1 MGKFFSVL
9 ITVFIFVIVLI
20 FGGAFY
26 IVNESEQVVITQF
39 GKPVGS
45 PITTPG
51 LKLKKPFLETANYFD
66 KRFIAW
72 DGEPKQV
79 STRDKRFININTYAR
94 WRISDP
100 LQYAKRLFD
109 ESKALTRLGSVLEGA
124 TQNAIAN
131 HDLIELVRSS
141 NRDYVSGQ
149 VNSDEKSNKEKA
161 IIKSGRDELTKE
173 ILALAKESTKDL
185 GIEILDFKFKRINYV
200 PEVRQKVY
208 ERMISER
215 KRIAEEFRS
224 QGAGESARIN
234 GQKDRDLKEITSDA
248 YRRSQEIKGKADGEA
263 ANIYAGAY
271 NKNPSFYRFMRTME
285 IYRETLDDE
294 TVLVLSTEGEFLK
307 YLGTTKWLKIM

>member
-39 GKPVGS
+39 GKPVGN

-141 NRDYVSGQ
+141 NRTYVSGQ
-149 VNSDEKSNKEKA
+149 ENSDEKSNKEKA

-173 ILALAKESTKDL
+173 ILALAKESTSDL

-224 QGAGESARIN
+224 QGAGESARIS

-248 YRRSQEIKGKADGEA
+248 YRRSQEIKGRADGEA

-285 IYRETLDDE
+285 IYREALDDE

-307 YLGTTKWLKIM
+307 YLGTKND

>member
-9 ITVFIFVIVLI
+9 ITVFIFAIVLI

-39 GKPVGS
+39 GKPVGN

-51 LKLKKPFLETANYFD
+51 LKIKKPFLETANYFD

-109 ESKALTRLGSVLEGA
+109 EAKALTRLGSVLEGA

-141 NRDYVSGQ
+141 NRTYVSGQ
-149 VNSDEKSNKEKA
+149 ENSDEKSNKEKA

-173 ILALAKESTKDL
+173 ILALAKESTSDL

-224 QGAGESARIN
+224 QGAGESARIS

-248 YRRSQEIKGKADGEA
+248 YRRSQEIKGRADGEA

-285 IYRETLDDE
+285 IYREALDDE

-307 YLGTTKWLKIM
+307 YLGTKND

>member
-1 MGKFFSVL
+1 MGKLFSVL

-39 GKPVGS
+39 GKPVGN

-51 LKLKKPFLETANYFD
+51 LKIKKPFLETANYFD

-141 NRDYVSGQ
+141 NRDYVSAQ
-149 VNSDEKSNKEKA
+149 ENSDEKSNKEKA
-161 IIKSGRDELTKE
+161 IIKSGRDEITKE

-248 YRRSQEIKGKADGEA
+248 YRRSQEIKGRADGEA

-285 IYRETLDDE
+285 IYKETLDDE

-307 YLGTTKWLKIM
+307 FLGTTK

>member
-1 MGKFFSVL
+1 MGKFFSVI
-9 ITVFIFVIVLI
+9 ITIVIISILLI

-26 IVNESEQVVITQF
+26 IVTESEQVVITQF
-39 GKPVGS
+39 GKPVGD
-45 PITTPG
+45 PITSPG
-51 LKLKKPFLETANYFD
+51 LKIKKPFLETANYFD
-66 KRFIAW
+66 KRFLAW

-141 NRDYVSGQ
+141 NREYLANNVDNEQ
-149 VNSDEKSNKEKA
+149 QSNKDKA

-173 ILALAKESTKDL
+173 ILELAKESTSDL
-185 GIEILDFKFKRINYV
+185 GIEILDFQFKRINYV
-200 PEVRQKVY
+200 PEVRKKVY

-224 QGAGESARIN
+224 QGAGESARIS

-248 YRRSQEIKGKADGEA
+248 YRRSQEIKGKADAEA
-263 ANIYAGAY
+263 ANIYAAAY
-271 NKNPSFYRFMRTME
+271 NKDASFYRFMRTME
-285 IYRETLDDE
+285 IYKETLDKE
-294 TVLVLSTEGEFLK
+294 TVLVLSTDGDFLK
-307 YLGTTKWLKIM
+307 YLSTRK

>member
-1 MGKFFSVL
+1 MGKLFSVL

-39 GKPVGS
+39 GKPVGN

-51 LKLKKPFLETANYFD
+51 LKIKKPFLETANYFD

-149 VNSDEKSNKEKA
+149 ENSDEKSNKEKA
-161 IIKSGRDELTKE
+161 IIKSGRDEITKE

-248 YRRSQEIKGKADGEA
+248 YRRSQEIKGRADGEA

-285 IYRETLDDE
+285 IYKETLDDE

-307 YLGTTKWLKIM
+307 FLGTTK

>member
-1 MGKFFSVL
+1 MGKFFSVIIAIGIISIL
-9 ITVFIFVIVLI
+9 LI

-39 GKPVGS
+39 GKPVGD
-45 PITTPG
+45 PVTTPG
-51 LKLKKPFLETANYFD
+51 LKIKKPFLETVNYFD
-66 KRFIAW
+66 KRFLAW

-141 NRDYVSGQ
+141 NREYLANNVDNEQ
-149 VNSDEKSNKEKA
+149 QSNKDKA

-173 ILALAKESTKDL
+173 ILELAKESTTDL
-185 GIEILDFKFKRINYV
+185 GIEILDFQFKRINYV
-200 PEVRQKVY
+200 PEVRKKVY

-224 QGAGESARIN
+224 QGAGESARIS

-248 YRRSQEIKGKADGEA
+248 YRRSQEIKGKADAEA
-263 ANIYAGAY
+263 ANIYAAAY
-271 NKNPSFYRFMRTME
+271 NKDASFYRFMRTME
-285 IYRETLDDE
+285 IYRETLDKE
-294 TVLVLSTEGEFLK
+294 TVLVLSTDGEFLK
-307 YLGTTKWLKIM
+307 YLSTTK

>member
-1 MGKFFSVL
+1 MGKFISAF
-9 ITVFIFVIVLI
+9 ITIGVIAIVLI

-39 GKPVGS
+39 GKPVGD

-51 LKLKKPFLETANYFD
+51 LKIKKPFLETANYFD
-66 KRFIAW
+66 KRFLAW
-72 DGEPKQV
+72 DGAPKQV

-141 NRDYVSGQ
+141 NRDYAA
-149 VNSDEKSNKEKA
+149 NNADSDQSKKEKA
-161 IIKSGRDELTKE
+161 IIESGRDALTKE
-173 ILALAKESTKDL
+173 ILELAKGSTSDL

-200 PEVRQKVY
+200 PEVRKKVY

-224 QGAGESARIN
+224 QGAGESARIS

-248 YRRSQEIKGKADGEA
+248 YRRSQEIKGKSDAEA
-263 ANIYAGAY
+263 ANIYASAY
-271 NKNPSFYRFMRTME
+271 NKDPEFYRFMRTME
-285 IYRETLDDE
+285 IYKETLGKG
-294 TVLVLSTEGEFLK
+294 TVLVLSTDGEFLK
-307 YLGTTKWLKIM
+307 YLGSSK

>member
-39 GKPVGS
+39 GKPVGN
-45 PITTPG
+45 PITSPG

-149 VNSDEKSNKEKA
+149 ENSDEKSNKEKA

-248 YRRSQEIKGKADGEA
+248 YRRSQEIKGRADGEA

-285 IYRETLDDE
+285 IYREALDDE

-307 YLGTTKWLKIM
+307 YLGTKND

>member
-1 MGKFFSVL
+1 MGKFFSAF
-9 ITVFIFVIVLI
+9 ITIGIIVIVLV
-20 FGGAFY
+20 FGGVFY

-39 GKPVGS
+39 GKPIGDPV
-45 PITTPG
+45 TTPG
-51 LKLKKPFLETANYFD
+51 LKIKKPFLETANYFD
-66 KRFIAW
+66 KRFLAW

-141 NRDYVSGQ
+141 NREYIGNNEEDNEQS
-149 VNSDEKSNKEKA
+149 SKEKT
-161 IIKSGRDELTKE
+161 IIKNGRDELTRE
-173 ILALAKESTKDL
+173 ILNLAKNSTKDL
-185 GIEILDFKFKRINYV
+185 GIEILDFQFKRINYV
-200 PEVRQKVY
+200 PEVRSKVY

-224 QGAGESARIN
+224 QGAGQAARIS

-248 YRRSQEIKGKADGEA
+248 YRRSQEIKGRADAKA
-263 ANIYAGAY
+263 ANIYAAAY
-271 NKNPSFYRFMRTME
+271 NKDPSFYRFMKTME
-285 IYRETLDDE
+285 VYKKTLDKE
-294 TVLVLSTEGEFLK
+294 TVLVLSTDGEFLK
-307 YLGTTKWLKIM
+307 YLSLKNEK

>member
-39 GKPVGS
+39 GKPVGN

-51 LKLKKPFLETANYFD
+51 LKIKKPFLETANYFD

-109 ESKALTRLGSVLEGA
+109 EAKALTRLGSVLEGA

-141 NRDYVSGQ
+141 NRTYVSGQ
-149 VNSDEKSNKEKA
+149 ENSDEKSNKEKA

-173 ILALAKESTKDL
+173 ILALAKESTSDL

-224 QGAGESARIN
+224 QGAGESARIS

-248 YRRSQEIKGKADGEA
+248 YRRSQEIKGRADGEA

-285 IYRETLDDE
+285 IYREALDDE

-307 YLGTTKWLKIM
+307 YLGTKND

>member
-1 MGKFFSVL
+1 MGKIFSVL
-9 ITVFIFVIVLI
+9 ITVFIFAIVLI

-39 GKPVGS
+39 GKPVGN

-141 NRDYVSGQ
+141 NRTYVSGQ
-149 VNSDEKSNKEKA
+149 ENSDEKSNKEKA

-224 QGAGESARIN
+224 QGAGESARIS

-248 YRRSQEIKGKADGEA
+248 YRRSQEIKGRADGEA

-285 IYRETLDDE
+285 IYREALDDE

-307 YLGTTKWLKIM
+307 YLGTKND

>member
-1 MGKFFSVL
+1 MGKFFSAF
-9 ITVFIFVIVLI
+9 ITIGIIVIVLV
-20 FGGAFY
+20 FGGVFY

-39 GKPVGS
+39 GKPIGDPV
-45 PITTPG
+45 TTPG
-51 LKLKKPFLETANYFD
+51 LKIKKPFLETANYFD
-66 KRFIAW
+66 KRFLAW

-141 NRDYVSGQ
+141 NREYIGNNEEDNEQS
-149 VNSDEKSNKEKA
+149 SKEKT
-161 IIKSGRDELTKE
+161 IIKNGRDELTRE
-173 ILALAKESTKDL
+173 ILNLAKESTKDL
-185 GIEILDFKFKRINYV
+185 GIEILDFQFKRINYV
-200 PEVRQKVY
+200 PEVRSKVY

-224 QGAGESARIN
+224 QGAGQAARIS

-248 YRRSQEIKGKADGEA
+248 YRRSQEIKGKADAKA
-263 ANIYAGAY
+263 ANIYAAAY
-271 NKNPSFYRFMRTME
+271 NKDPAFYRFMKTME
-285 IYRETLDDE
+285 VYKIALDKE
-294 TVLVLSTEGEFLK
+294 TVLVLSTDGEFLK
-307 YLGTTKWLKIM
+307 YLGSIK

>member
-1 MGKFFSVL
+1 MGKFFGAF
-9 ITVFIFVIVLI
+9 ITIGIIVIVLI

-39 GKPVGS
+39 GKPVGD
-45 PITTPG
+45 PVTEPG
-51 LKLKKPFLETANYFD
+51 LKIKKPFLETANYFD
-66 KRFIAW
+66 KRFLAW

-141 NRDYVSGQ
+141 NREYIGDNEEDNEQS
-149 VNSDEKSNKEKA
+149 SKEKT
-161 IIKSGRDELTKE
+161 IIKNGRDELTRE
-173 ILALAKESTKDL
+173 ILELAKNSTKDL
-185 GIEILDFKFKRINYV
+185 GIEILDFQFKRINYV
-200 PEVRQKVY
+200 PEVRKKVY

-224 QGAGESARIN
+224 QGAGEAARIS

-248 YRRSQEIKGKADGEA
+248 YRRSQEIKGKADAKA
-263 ANIYAGAY
+263 ANIYAAAY
-271 NKNPSFYRFMRTME
+271 NKDPAFYRFMKTME
-285 IYRETLDDE
+285 VYKITLDKE
-294 TVLVLSTEGEFLK
+294 TVLVLSTDGEFLK
-307 YLGTTKWLKIM
+307 YLGSIK

>member
-9 ITVFIFVIVLI
+9 ITIFIFVIVLI

-39 GKPVGS
+39 GKPVGD
-45 PITTPG
+45 PIITPG

-149 VNSDEKSNKEKA
+149 ENSDEKSNKEKA
-161 IIKSGRDELTKE
+161 IIESGRDELTKE

-224 QGAGESARIN
+224 QGAGESARIS

-248 YRRSQEIKGKADGEA
+248 YRRSQEIKGRADGEA

-307 YLGTTKWLKIM
+307 YLGTTK

>member
-1 MGKFFSVL
+1 MGKFFGAF
-9 ITVFIFVIVLI
+9 ITIGIIVIVLI

-39 GKPVGS
+39 GKPVGD
-45 PITTPG
+45 PVTEPG
-51 LKLKKPFLETANYFD
+51 LKIKKPFLETANYFD
-66 KRFIAW
+66 KRFLAW

-141 NRDYVSGQ
+141 NREYIGNNEEDNEQS
-149 VNSDEKSNKEKA
+149 SKEKT
-161 IIKSGRDELTKE
+161 IIKNGRDELTRE
-173 ILALAKESTKDL
+173 ILNLAKTSTTDL
-185 GIEILDFKFKRINYV
+185 GIEILDFQFKRINYV
-200 PEVRQKVY
+200 PEVRKKVY

-224 QGAGESARIN
+224 QGAGEAARIS

-248 YRRSQEIKGKADGEA
+248 YRRSQEIKGRADAKA
-263 ANIYAGAY
+263 ANIYAAAY
-271 NKNPSFYRFMRTME
+271 NKDPSFYRFMKTME
-285 IYRETLDDE
+285 VYKTTLDKE
-294 TVLVLSTEGEFLK
+294 TVLVLSTDGEFLK
-307 YLGTTKWLKIM
+307 YLGSIK

>member
-1 MGKFFSVL
+1 MGKFFSAF
-9 ITVFIFVIVLI
+9 ITIGIIVIVLV
-20 FGGAFY
+20 FGGVFY

-39 GKPVGS
+39 GKPIGDPV
-45 PITTPG
+45 TTPG
-51 LKLKKPFLETANYFD
+51 LKIKKPFLETANYFD
-66 KRFIAW
+66 KRFLAW

-141 NRDYVSGQ
+141 NREYIGNNEEDNEQS
-149 VNSDEKSNKEKA
+149 SKEKT
-161 IIKSGRDELTKE
+161 IIKNGRDELTRE
-173 ILALAKESTKDL
+173 ILNLAKKSTEDL
-185 GIEILDFKFKRINYV
+185 GIEILDFQFKRINYV
-200 PEVRQKVY
+200 PEVRKKVY

-224 QGAGESARIN
+224 QGAGEAARIS

-248 YRRSQEIKGKADGEA
+248 YRRSQEIKGKADAKA
-263 ANIYAGAY
+263 ANIYAAAY
-271 NKNPSFYRFMRTME
+271 NKDPSFYRFMKTME
-285 IYRETLDDE
+285 VYKITLDKE
-294 TVLVLSTEGEFLK
+294 TVLVLSTDGEFLK
-307 YLGTTKWLKIM
+307 YLGSIK

>member
-1 MGKFFSVL
+1 MGKFFSAF
-9 ITVFIFVIVLI
+9 ITIGIIVIVLV
-20 FGGAFY
+20 FGGVFY

-39 GKPVGS
+39 GKPIGDPV
-45 PITTPG
+45 TTPG
-51 LKLKKPFLETANYFD
+51 LKIKKPFLETANYFD
-66 KRFIAW
+66 KRFLAW

-131 HDLIELVRSS
+131 HDLIELVGSS
-141 NRDYVSGQ
+141 NREYIGNNEEDNEQS
-149 VNSDEKSNKEKA
+149 SKEKT
-161 IIKSGRDELTKE
+161 IIKNGRDELTRE
-173 ILALAKESTKDL
+173 ILNLAKNSTKDL
-185 GIEILDFKFKRINYV
+185 GIEILDFQFKRINYV
-200 PEVRQKVY
+200 PEVRSKVY

-224 QGAGESARIN
+224 QGAGQAARIS

-248 YRRSQEIKGKADGEA
+248 YRRSQEIKGRADAKA
-263 ANIYAGAY
+263 ANIYAAAY
-271 NKNPSFYRFMRTME
+271 NKDPSFYRFMKTME
-285 IYRETLDDE
+285 VYKKTLDKE
-294 TVLVLSTEGEFLK
+294 TVLVLSTDGEFLK
-307 YLGTTKWLKIM
+307 YLSLKNEK

>member
-1 MGKFFSVL
+1 MGKFFSA
-9 ITVFIFVIVLI
+9 FIIIGIIVIVLV
-20 FGGAFY
+20 FGGVFY

-39 GKPVGS
+39 GKPIGDPV
-45 PITTPG
+45 TTPG
-51 LKLKKPFLETANYFD
+51 LKIKKPFLETANYFD
-66 KRFIAW
+66 KRFLAW

-141 NRDYVSGQ
+141 NREYIGNNEEENEQS
-149 VNSDEKSNKEKA
+149 SKEKT
-161 IIKSGRDELTKE
+161 IIKNGRDELTRE
-173 ILALAKESTKDL
+173 ILNLAQKSTKDL
-185 GIEILDFKFKRINYV
+185 GIEILDFQFKRINYV
-200 PEVRQKVY
+200 PEVRSKVY

-224 QGAGESARIN
+224 QGAGQAARIS

-248 YRRSQEIKGKADGEA
+248 YRRSQEIKGRADAKA
-263 ANIYAGAY
+263 ANIYAAAY
-271 NKNPSFYRFMRTME
+271 NKDPAFYRFMKTME
-285 IYRETLDDE
+285 VYKTTLDKE
-294 TVLVLSTEGEFLK
+294 TVLVLSTDGEFLK
-307 YLGTTKWLKIM
+307 YLSLKNEK

>member
-1 MGKFFSVL
+1 MGKFFSVI
-9 ITVFIFVIVLI
+9 ITIGIISILLI

-39 GKPVGS
+39 GKPVGD
-45 PITTPG
+45 PVTTPG

-66 KRFIAW
+66 KRFLAW

-141 NRDYVSGQ
+141 NREYLANNVDNEQ
-149 VNSDEKSNKEKA
+149 QSNKDKA

-173 ILALAKESTKDL
+173 ILELAKESTGDL
-185 GIEILDFKFKRINYV
+185 GIEILDFQFKRINYV
-200 PEVRQKVY
+200 PEVRKKVY

-224 QGAGESARIN
+224 QGAGESARIS

-248 YRRSQEIKGKADGEA
+248 YRRSQEIKGKADAEA
-263 ANIYAGAY
+263 ANIYAAAY
-271 NKNPSFYRFMRTME
+271 NKDASFYRFMRTME
-285 IYRETLDDE
+285 IYRETLDKE
-294 TVLVLSTEGEFLK
+294 TVLVLSTDGEFLK
-307 YLGTTKWLKIM
+307 YLSTTK

>member
-1 MGKFFSVL
+1 MGKFFSAF
-9 ITVFIFVIVLI
+9 ITIGIIVIVLV
-20 FGGAFY
+20 FGGVFY

-39 GKPVGS
+39 GKPIGDPV
-45 PITTPG
+45 TTPG
-51 LKLKKPFLETANYFD
+51 LKIKKPFLETANYFD
-66 KRFIAW
+66 KRFLAW

-141 NRDYVSGQ
+141 NREYIGNNEDDNQQS
-149 VNSDEKSNKEKA
+149 SKEKTS
-161 IIKSGRDELTKE
+161 IKSGRDELTRE
-173 ILALAKESTKDL
+173 ILILAKESTKDL
-185 GIEILDFKFKRINYV
+185 GIEILDFQFKRINYV
-200 PEVRQKVY
+200 PEVRSKVY

-224 QGAGESARIN
+224 QGAGQAARIS

-248 YRRSQEIKGKADGEA
+248 YRRSQEIKGRADAKA
-263 ANIYAGAY
+263 ANIYAAAY
-271 NKNPSFYRFMRTME
+271 NKDPSFYRFMKTME
-285 IYRETLDDE
+285 VYKKTLDKE
-294 TVLVLSTEGEFLK
+294 TVLVLSTDGEFLK
-307 YLGTTKWLKIM
+307 YLSLKNEK

>member
-1 MGKFFSVL
+1 MGKL
-9 ITVFIFVIVLI
+9 ISVFITIGVIAILFI

-39 GKPVGS
+39 GKPVGD

-66 KRFIAW
+66 KRFLAW
-72 DGEPKQV
+72 DGAPKQV

-141 NRDYVSGQ
+141 NRDYAA
-149 VNSDEKSNKEKA
+149 NNADSDQSKKEKA
-161 IIKSGRDELTKE
+161 VIESGRDALTKE
-173 ILALAKESTKDL
+173 ILELAKSSTADL

-200 PEVRQKVY
+200 PEVRKKVY

-224 QGAGESARIN
+224 QGAGESARIS

-248 YRRSQEIKGKADGEA
+248 YRRSQEIKG
-263 ANIYAGAY
+263 
-271 NKNPSFYRFMRTME
+271 
-285 IYRETLDDE
+285 
-294 TVLVLSTEGEFLK
+294 
-307 YLGTTKWLKIM
+307 

>member
-1 MGKFFSVL
+1 MGKFFSAF
-9 ITVFIFVIVLI
+9 ITIGIIVIVLI
-20 FGGAFY
+20 FGGVFY

-39 GKPVGS
+39 GKPVGD
-45 PITTPG
+45 PVTEPG
-51 LKLKKPFLETANYFD
+51 LKIKKPFLETANYFD
-66 KRFIAW
+66 KRFLAW

-141 NRDYVSGQ
+141 NREYIGNNEEDNEQS
-149 VNSDEKSNKEKA
+149 SKEKT
-161 IIKSGRDELTKE
+161 IIKNGRDELTRE
-173 ILALAKESTKDL
+173 ILNLAKTSTTDL
-185 GIEILDFKFKRINYV
+185 GIEILDFQFKRINYV
-200 PEVRQKVY
+200 PEVRKKVY

-224 QGAGESARIN
+224 QGAGEAARIS

-248 YRRSQEIKGKADGEA
+248 YRRSQEIKGKADANA
-263 ANIYAGAY
+263 ANIYAAAY
-271 NKNPSFYRFMRTME
+271 NKDPSFYRFMKTME
-285 IYRETLDDE
+285 VYKITLDKE
-294 TVLVLSTEGEFLK
+294 TVLVLSTDGEFLK
-307 YLGTTKWLKIM
+307 YLGSIK

>member
-9 ITVFIFVIVLI
+9 ITVFIFAIVLI

-39 GKPVGS
+39 GKPVGN

-149 VNSDEKSNKEKA
+149 EISDEKSNKEKA
-161 IIKSGRDELTKE
+161 IIESGRDELTKE

-224 QGAGESARIN
+224 QGAGESARIS

-248 YRRSQEIKGKADGEA
+248 YRRSQEIKGRADGEA

-307 YLGTTKWLKIM
+307 YLGTTK

>member
-224 QGAGESARIN
+224 QGAGESARIS

-307 YLGTTKWLKIM
+307 YLGTTK

>member
-307 YLGTTKWLKIM
+307 YLGTTK